1 MSQQIETYSTEIS
14 LLSKDIEVLSS
25 SLQEKEAVAAQL
37 HSELEKREQV
47 ASTQLLT
54 FITLRTQI
62 ADIECRLQEAEE
74 QKQKAELERNAT
86 VHEMNARQNFQ
97 VQLRA
102 QLGKQ

>member
-62 ADIECRLQEAEE
+62 ADLECRLQEAEE
-74 QKQKAELERNAT
+74 
-86 VHEMNARQNFQ
+86 
-97 VQLRA
+97 
-102 QLGKQ
+102 